1 MVIIFGLLLLAGAV
15 LLYLSHSHQRW
26 LANPLSA
33 WPSRVAGCLLL
44 LAGLYCALLAFSVVT
59 AIFATLV
66 LLMLYWGLLPFIAL
80 TPLVPQR
87 ADEKSRRQKNVRN

>member
-1 MVIIFGLLLLAGAV
+1 MAIAFSLLILAGAT

-33 WPSRVAGCLLL
+33 VPARVVGCLLVI
-44 LAGLYCALLAFSVVT
+44 AGLYCALLAFSVVT

-66 LLMLYWGLLPFIAL
+66 LLMLFWGLLPFIAL

-87 ADEKSRRQKNVRN
+87 ADEKSRRQKNVRQ